1 MNLRF
6 RRSGL
11 DFSRRRRK
19 ENKTLAKEVGTWIG
33 EIAIA
38 VLFALVLVY
47 FVGYRADVVGPSMLG
62 TLAEGDEVLV
72 NRFVYKL
79 TQPKTND
86 IVVFFPNGNEKSH
99 LYIKRVIGVPGDT
112 VQIKNGTVY
121 VNGKVFDEKIE
132 AASIEHAELA
142 EDEIEVGEDE
152 FFVLG
157 DNRNNSEDSR
167 YANIG
172 NVKKEYI
179 VGKAWFIVSPLKD
192 FGFVK

>member
-19 ENKTLAKEVGTWIG
+19 VNKTLAKEVGTWIG

-79 TQPKTND
+79 TQPKT
-86 IVVFFPNGNEKSH
+86 
-99 LYIKRVIGVPGDT
+99 
-112 VQIKNGTVY
+112 
-121 VNGKVFDEKIE
+121 
-132 AASIEHAELA
+132 ELA

>member
-19 ENKTLAKEVGTWIG
+19 VNKTLAKEVGTWIG

-79 TQPKTND
+79 TQPKT
-86 IVVFFPNGNEKSH
+86 NGNEKSH

-172 NVKKEYI
+172 NVQKKYI

>member
-1 MNLRF
+1 MKIGRNDPCWCG
-6 RRSGL
+6 SG
-11 DFSRRRRK
+11 RK
-19 ENKTLAKEVGTWIG
+19 
-33 EIAIA
+33 
-38 VLFALVLVY
+38 
-47 FVGYRADVVGPSMLG
+47 
-62 TLAEGDEVLV
+62 
-72 NRFVYKL
+72 YKACH
-79 TQPKTND
+79 QA
-86 IVVFFPNGNEKSH
+86 
-99 LYIKRVIGVPGDT
+99 
-112 VQIKNGTVY
+112 
-121 VNGKVFDEKIE
+121 FDEKIE

>member
-19 ENKTLAKEVGTWIG
+19 VNKTLAKEVGTWIG

-79 TQPKTND
+79 TSQRRM
-86 IVVFFPNGNEKSH
+86 ISWYFFQMEM
-99 LYIKRVIGVPGDT
+99 
-112 VQIKNGTVY
+112 KNHI
-121 VNGKVFDEKIE
+121 FI
-132 AASIEHAELA
+132 S
-142 EDEIEVGEDE
+142 
-152 FFVLG
+152 
-157 DNRNNSEDSR
+157 
-167 YANIG
+167 
-172 NVKKEYI
+172 NV
-179 VGKAWFIVSPLKD
+179 
-192 FGFVK
+192 

>member
-19 ENKTLAKEVGTWIG
+19 VNKTLAKEDGTWIG